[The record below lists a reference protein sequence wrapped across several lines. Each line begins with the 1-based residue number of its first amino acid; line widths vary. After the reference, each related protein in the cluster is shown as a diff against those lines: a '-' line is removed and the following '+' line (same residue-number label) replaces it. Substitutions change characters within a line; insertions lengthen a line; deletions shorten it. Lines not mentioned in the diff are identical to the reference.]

1 MDRRNPR
8 WWVSPPG
15 PDESLRSL
23 LARVADMYESEPG
36 EVWSRLNAGDPQA
49 AGEVDDPSCAALHRM
64 GQALGV
70 PGASLQ
76 AHRLHETPGLL
87 APAARTAMCPCCWV
101 EDDAAGRPRSYR
113 RAWAHVL
120 RTVCPVHRVH
130 LVIPRDRR
138 QPDLAA
144 AQAQQAAL
152 TPDDLQILA
161 LIDRLGATLESALCE
176 GAPWPCDWQGSAVSA
191 RQALVQVSFNPGGV
205 RGPPVIANVCPSPTL
220 ASVVHGPLHYRGPG
234 EAADWEAFR
243 RIADPCVRR
252 AALWVVAWQVVP
264 ELPDIY
270 SPGWVDVGPIVFSA
284 A

>member
-1 MDRRNPR
+1 MNRRNPR

-23 LARVADMYESEPG
+23 LARVADLYESEPG

-64 GQALGV
+64 AQALGV

-87 APAARTAMCPCCWV
+87 APAARAAMCPCCWA

-152 TPDDLQILA
+152 TPDDEQILS
-161 LIDRLGATLESALCE
+161 LIERFGATLEAALCG
-176 GAPWPCDWQGSAVSA
+176 GAAWPAEWQGSAVSA
-191 RQALVQVSFNPGGV
+191 RRALVQVSLNPGGV

-220 ASVVHGPLHYRGPG
+220 ASLVHGPLHYRGPG

-243 RIADPCVRR
+243 RLADPCVRR

-264 ELPDIY
+264 DLPELC
-270 SPGWVDVGPIVFSA
+270 SPGWIDVGPEWMSA

>member
-1 MDRRNPR
+1 M
-8 WWVSPPG
+8 
-15 PDESLRSL
+15 RSL
-23 LARVADMYESEPG
+23 LARVADLYESEPG

-64 GQALGV
+64 AQALGV

-87 APAARTAMCPCCWV
+87 APAARAAMCPCCWA

-152 TPDDLQILA
+152 TPDDGQILA
-161 LIDRLGATLESALCE
+161 LIDRFGGTLEAALCD
-176 GAPWPCDWQGSAVSA
+176 GAAWPADWQGSAISA
-191 RQALVQVSFNPGGV
+191 RQALVQVSLNPGGV

-264 ELPDIY
+264 DLPELC
-270 SPGWVDVGPIVFSA
+270 SPGWIDVGPEWMSA

>member
-1 MDRRNPR
+1 MDRRNLR

-23 LARVADMYESEPG
+23 LGRVADLYESEPG
-36 EVWSRLNAGDPQA
+36 ELWSRLNAGDPQA

-64 GQALGV
+64 AQALGV

-87 APAARTAMCPCCWV
+87 APAARTAICPCCWA
-101 EDDAAGRPRSYR
+101 EDDAAARPRSYR

-138 QPDLAA
+138 QPDLAT

-161 LIDRLGATLESALCE
+161 LIDRFGATLEAALCE
-176 GAPWPCDWQGSAVSA
+176 GAAWPADWQGSAVSA

-220 ASVVHGPLHYRGPG
+220 ASLVHGPLHHRGPG

-243 RIADPCVRR
+243 RLADPCVRR

-264 ELPDIY
+264 HLKEFN
-270 SPGWVDVGPIVFSA
+270 SPGWIDVGPEWMSA